1 VNIKDIILAIFVA
14 FIWGGYIAISKSAL
28 NSFPPLLLGGLRFFI
43 VFIITSPFIFKA
55 KIPKIQ
61 ITILSVILFLNLLIL
76 HHAIKTSNTLMPL
89 IFLNELAV
97 PFSALLGILF
107 LKEKFML
114 KDGIGIFIAI
124 IGSTFIAKECIN
136 NFSFEN
142 STILIIIASLICA
155 FYNLLAKKI
164 AHYNIFSIL
173 SQLSLLTA
181 VQFFIASYFQ
191 EDLPL
196 IENIHIHSIY
206 SLIYL
211 SVICSVVG
219 FYIWFYLLNKYP
231 LGKVTPF
238 ILLSPIFGCIMTML
252 VFNEPIDPQIIP
264 SGLLIILGVA
274 IIELQ
279 NDRKKL

>member
-1 VNIKDIILAIFVA
+1 MIEF
-14 FIWGGYIAISKSAL
+14 
-28 NSFPPLLLGGLRFFI
+28 FP
-43 VFIITSPFIFKA
+43 
-55 KIPKIQ
+55 
-61 ITILSVILFLNLLIL
+61 
-76 HHAIKTSNTLMPL
+76 M
-89 IFLNELAV
+89 
-97 PFSALLGILF
+97 
-107 LKEKFML
+107 
-114 KDGIGIFIAI
+114 
-124 IGSTFIAKECIN
+124 
-136 NFSFEN
+136 
-142 STILIIIASLICA
+142 SLI
-155 FYNLLAKKI
+155 
-164 AHYNIFSIL
+164 
-173 SQLSLLTA
+173 
-181 VQFFIASYFQ
+181 
-191 EDLPL
+191 
-196 IENIHIHSIY
+196 IY